1 MGIFGRQHFRSIFA
15 FVVMMLF
22 SASAFS
28 AGLEFDQTQDVK
40 DSGEFLEMV
49 ADYADSIL
57 YDAKGRISKVISYD
71 GSYDVFEYGALSG
84 KVERI
89 KSFDSRDDLI
99 EVTVFYRDSVS
110 GQLLGYNK
118 SDVLGFFSLLN
129 KDNDVFL
136 KGTSDKYNVYNTF
149 FSSLV
154 ITTDNKALDF
164 KYEDDGNLVV
174 KKDNGQTI
182 VYNQSGKVIRD
193 ENLNYRYDEDGNLLA
208 VEKIEDDRIVMRIEY
223 EDAREKVEEDY
234 DNGILA
240 KKIFYLPDGNIE
252 ERYEGG
258 KLYARI
264 EYFDDNKRVRS
275 IEYF

>member
-1 MGIFGRQHFRSIFA
+1 M
-15 FVVMMLF
+15 F
-22 SASAFS
+22 SSTSAYS
-28 AGLEFDQTQDVK
+28 TGLEFDQPQTAEGG
-40 DSGEFLEMV
+40 SEFLEMI
-49 ADYADSIL
+49 ADYADTIL

-71 GSYDVFEYGALSG
+71 GCYDVFEYGSLSG

-89 KSFDSRDDLI
+89 RSFDSKDNPI

-136 KGTSDKYNVYNTF
+136 KGTSEKYNVYNTF

-174 KKDNGQTI
+174 SKDNGQTI
-182 VYNQSGKVIRD
+182 VYNRSGKVVRD
-193 ENLNYRYDEDGNLLA
+193 GDLNYSYDEDGNLLA
-208 VEKIEDDRIVMRIEY
+208 VERIEDDRIAMRIEY

-240 KKIFYLPDGNIE
+240 KKTYYFPDGNIE

-264 EYFDDNKRVRS
+264 VYFDDNKRVRS